1 MVEPEKQQSLES
13 SLDEKMQRISLNDEL
28 YSIVVNKITQF
39 YESILDKKVT
49 ERLYF
54 KLNDFSKLS
63 KNIKVNSN
71 FNKILFYENYSNVR
85 CFYFRNPWRVLT
97 KKTFVIF

>member
-13 SLDEKMQRISLNDEL
+13 SLNEKMQRISLNDEL

-54 KLNDFSKLS
+54 KLNDFSKLN
-63 KNIKVNSN
+63 KNIKVNGN
-71 FNKILFYENYSNVR
+71 FNKILFYENYFKKN
-85 CFYFRNPWRVLT
+85 RNL
-97 KKTFVIF
+97 FFS

>member
-13 SLDEKMQRISLNDEL
+13 SLDEKMTKLSFKDEL
-28 YSIVVNKITQF
+28 YSIVVNKTTQF

-54 KLNDFSKLS
+54 KLNDFSKLN
-63 KNIKVNSN
+63 KNIKINDH
-71 FNKILFYENYSNVR
+71 FNKILFYENYSKVR
-85 CFYFRNPWRVLT
+85 ILSILEINGKP
-97 KKTFVIF
+97 

>member
-54 KLNDFSKLS
+54 KLNDFSKLN

-85 CFYFRNPWRVLT
+85 YF
-97 KKTFVIF
+97 